1 MAKVTVNESAIRS
14 LQTDRRILASLE
26 DEALPAIV
34 AEMRRRAPHDTG
46 EGAESIDFEL
56 DESGE
61 FYRVTWGK
69 DQFYMY
75 FHEVGTEKMP
85 ARPFA
90 RPVADMFNRR

>member
-1 MAKVTVNESAIRS
+1 MAEVRLIGNPRVLA
-14 LQTDRRILASLE
+14 TDPGVRAQME
-26 DEALPAIV
+26 DEILPAI
-34 AEMRRRAPHDTG
+34 AARMRERAPKETG
-46 EGAESIDFEL
+46 AGAESIDFEL

-75 FHEVGTEKMP
+75 FHEVGTIHLV

-90 RPVADMFNRR
+90 RPTADEFNSR